1 MVDSSARSRVRKMRF
16 YYLIAQAVGRR
27 KEWISNLALIIG
39 IAFSF
44 LVLGCFLLI
53 TLNLKEMGRE
63 LKETVQVEVYLKSD
77 ITPLQ
82 LHMLLQDL
90 PRLPQVERMEYR
102 SPKAALA
109 QLSSY
114 LGGGL
119 LEGLEANPLPA
130 SFRLGLKDEFKR
142 FEQVSLLADRLRSRE
157 GVEEVEFAGAWL
169 KNLDRAMFVSLLV
182 EVMFGLI
189 IAISIIMMVSNFM
202 HMVVLS
208 QAESLQIMRLL
219 GAGRKYLYLPLIMQ
233 GGLLGGTG
241 ALLGMILLGAGYLVF
256 TAQVIR
262 IAFLPFAL
270 ILEMVV
276 LGMILAICGTL
287 LSIRQQSPN

>member
-1 MVDSSARSRVRKMRF
+1 MMF
-16 YYLIAQAVGRR
+16 YYLTTQAVRRRRGR
-27 KEWISNLALIIG
+27 SANFTLIIG

-53 TLNLKEMGRE
+53 TLNLKEVGRK
-63 LKETVQVEVYLKSD
+63 LKGKAQVEVYLKSD

-130 SFRLGLKDEFKR
+130 SFRIGLKDEFKG
-142 FEQVSLLADRLRSRE
+142 FEQVSLVADKLRSRE
-157 GVEEVEFAGAWL
+157 GVEDVEFAGAWL
-169 KNLDRAMFVSLLV
+169 KNLDRTIFVFLLV

-219 GAGRKYLYLPLIMQ
+219 GAGRKDLYLPLIMQ
-233 GGLLGGTG
+233 GGLLGGSG

-262 IAFLPFAL
+262 IDFLPFAL

-276 LGMILAICGTL
+276 SGMILAMCGTL
-287 LSIRQQSPN
+287 LSIRQQSPNR